1 MEEGDDMD
9 GEDQDDEE
17 MEGSM
22 KYSGK
27 KSSQENS
34 TGRRDSSEALDD
46 EEMGDGEDY
55 ENGVGDL
62 PSPPEMKRE
71 LIQAILDET
80 EEYRHLKA
88 FNDELQRKI
97 CFMDL
102 AKSDGDR
109 QSEQLL
115 NEHKYQNTLANVHQV
130 RFNLKET

>member
-1 MEEGDDMD
+1 MD
-9 GEDQDDEE
+9 GEEQDEE
-17 MEGSM
+17 EE
-22 KYSGK
+22 YSNK
-27 KSSQENS
+27 KSSENS
-34 TGRRDSSEALDD
+34 TGRRDSSEGQDD

-80 EEYRHLKA
+80 EEYRNLKA
-88 FNDELQRKI
+88 FNEELQRKI
-97 CFMDL
+97 CFIDL